1 MRYVKKQITVPT
13 QGKEAVNR
21 NCSRVS
27 PNIGLN
33 QKIKFPVLS
42 MFKNMEIISKE
53 LLENMRMI
61 SQIKRTNKDTVI
73 IKENQ
78 IEIITLESTITKM
91 KRFTEYSTD

>member
-1 MRYVKKQITVPT
+1 MRCVKKQITVPT

-33 QKIKFPVLS
+33 KKIKLPVLT

-53 LLENMRMI
+53 LLENRMI